1 MEYDVAIIGAGV
13 SGAST
18 AWRLSRYHVKTVLVE
33 RWADVGFGV
42 SKANSGIIHGGFH
55 HPVTS
60 LKAKLEILGN
70 LEFEKLQYELG
81 FPFERNGIVVV
92 AFSEEEMAVVRKLYA
107 QGVANGVRNLE
118 MCGRDRL
125 LELEPKLNPE
135 VVGGFFCPN
144 GGTIEP
150 YRYVFSLVE
159 GARRNGVELY
169 TGFEVSAAENDGDCW
184 RITAADGRTIRARYA
199 VNAAGL
205 FADRVSALFGGET
218 FTIHPRKGEEYLLD
232 RNSPAR
238 PRRVIFPVP
247 TAHSKGVL
255 VIPTAEGTTMIGP
268 TADPCE
274 NKLDTSTSAD
284 NMQRILSLVR
294 HMVNG
299 VSPRDLITSFAGL
312 RPVLDTEDFYIARSE
327 KAPRFIQVAG
337 IQSPGLTASPAIGVY
352 VNDLLK
358 QAGLT
363 LVEKEQ
369 IQYELAPRR
378 EARHETPEALDRLHE
393 TDPAWTNMVCRCEK
407 VSEAEIVE
415 AIRKGHTT
423 LDGIKI
429 EDDNHL
435 TVTVNGLLEN
445 IDNFNVGT
453 DYTYECYM
461 WINNSKLLGD
471 GTGGYGPLF
480 TQDMYEEWV
489 NPVWDEYADDPYGC
503 DITHRIYATLR
514 DQLKS
519 PAGFEVRFNVYRGLS
534 GRQTNADGEY
544 DVNGYGDTPYI
555 KVSIHVQR
563 NDKAP
568 ANTIVGVWPAITE

>member
-1 MEYDVAIIGAGV
+1 MQYDVAIIGAGV

-18 AWRLSRYHVKTVLVE
+18 AWQLSRYNVKVALVE
-33 RWADVGFGV
+33 KWTDVGFGV

-55 HPVTS
+55 HPVSS

-92 AFSEEEMAVVRKLYA
+92 AFSEEEMATVRKLYA
-107 QGVANGVRNLE
+107 QGIANGVRNLE

-125 LELEPKLNPE
+125 LELEPKLNSE

-159 GARRNGVELY
+159 GARRNGVELF
-169 TGFEVSAAENDGDCW
+169 TDFEVAAAENSDGGW
-184 RITAADGRTIRARYA
+184 NITAADGRAIRARYA

-205 FADRVSALFGGET
+205 FADRVSAIFGGEE

-232 RNSPAR
+232 RNSRAR

-247 TAHSKGVL
+247 TRHSKGIL

-268 TADPCE
+268 TADPTE
-274 NKLDTSTSAD
+274 NKLDTATSAD

-294 HMVNG
+294 HMIDG
-299 VSPRDLITSFAGL
+299 VTPRDLITSFAGL
-312 RPVLDTEDFYIARSE
+312 RPVLDSEDFYIAPSE

-352 VNDLLK
+352 VKDLLK
-358 QAGLT
+358 QSGLR
-363 LVEKEQ
+363 LEEKQHIE
-369 IQYELAPRR
+369 YELDHRH
-378 EARHETPEALDRLHE
+378 EARHETPETLDRLHDL
-393 TDPAWTNMVCRCEK
+393 DPAWTHLVCRCEK

-423 LDGIKI
+423 LDGIKFYTRAGMGRCQGGFCSARI
-429 EDDNHL
+429 MKIISRETGIPMEQL
-435 TVTVNGLLEN
+435 TKKG
-445 IDNFNVGT
+445 G
-453 DYTYECYM
+453 
-461 WINNSKLLGD
+461 NSRLLG
-471 GTGGYGPLF
+471 GRLGEF
-480 TQDMYEEWV
+480 
-489 NPVWDEYADDPYGC
+489 PVDAMKEDA
-503 DITHRIYATLR
+503 R
-514 DQLKS
+514 
-519 PAGFEVRFNVYRGLS
+519 
-534 GRQTNADGEY
+534 
-544 DVNGYGDTPYI
+544 
-555 KVSIHVQR
+555 
-563 NDKAP
+563 
-568 ANTIVGVWPAITE
+568 